1 MANELDQMLS
11 AGRQGCDGRTDRR
24 AGPRRRNTSNERLE
38 GENSMTGSHRY
49 SRRLMQTLVV
59 TVVLGFL
66 LAGLT
71 PAARAGNGSGSRSL
85 DQQTTPQAAEAAC
98 TFDVGLTIKQG
109 TVIRGSGS
117 FTKCT
122 VYWHITVSLQRER
135 WYGWQPLSTKSLW
148 STGSVGVSWNCAGT
162 GTYTYRTLV
171 NAYHRDGR
179 RSAYKISNH
188 LRVAC

>member
-1 MANELDQMLS
+1 MA
-11 AGRQGCDGRTDRR
+11 R
-24 AGPRRRNTSNERLE
+24 
-38 GENSMTGSHRY
+38 SHRY
-49 SRRLMQTLVV
+49 SRRLTRTLIV

-71 PAARAGNGSGSRSL
+71 SAARADTGGSRSL
-85 DQQTTPQAAEAAC
+85 AQQAVPQAVEAAC
-98 TFDVGLTIKQG
+98 VFDVGLTVKQG

-135 WYGWQPLSTKSLW
+135 WYGWQALSTKSLW
-148 STGSVGVSWNCAGT
+148 TSGSVGVSWNCAGT

-188 LRVAC
+188 LRAAC